1 VNIKRQEQYN
11 SLFTRGVTQIR
22 TCESCNHSWDGFVR
36 PELGFCIDP
45 LPPGTP
51 DDIASAIDR
60 TTTGT
65 LDIMCPNC
73 SNPRDSG
80 SIRSVQCRF
89 VTEVAPEYLLV
100 ITNFLAI
107 DEEGKEYKNRN
118 PLEIPEELD
127 ITAQMTFGQEE
138 DPVRMRY
145 GLRHVVYHAGASLS
159 GGHYTAAVTRMPQLG
174 GNRNTILARKVFC
187 DDQRIFD
194 FTNVRMPYL
203 PDVQNVLTVNPVDPS
218 YEDDE
223 GDKVEKTEFDPS
235 ILVYVRLPNRSET
248 KARTRSAT
256 TTVVDTR
263 SVADRIKAAPR
274 IRRRPAWRT
283 S

>member
-1 VNIKRQEQYN
+1 
-11 SLFTRGVTQIR
+11 
-22 TCESCNHSWDGFVR
+22 
-36 PELGFCIDP
+36 
-45 LPPGTP
+45 
-51 DDIASAIDR
+51 
-60 TTTGT
+60 
-65 LDIMCPNC
+65 
-73 SNPRDSG
+73 
-80 SIRSVQCRF
+80 
-89 VTEVAPEYLLV
+89 
-100 ITNFLAI
+100 
-107 DEEGKEYKNRN
+107 
-118 PLEIPEELD
+118 
-127 ITAQMTFGQEE
+127 
-138 DPVRMRY
+138 
-145 GLRHVVYHAGASLS
+145 VYHAGASLS